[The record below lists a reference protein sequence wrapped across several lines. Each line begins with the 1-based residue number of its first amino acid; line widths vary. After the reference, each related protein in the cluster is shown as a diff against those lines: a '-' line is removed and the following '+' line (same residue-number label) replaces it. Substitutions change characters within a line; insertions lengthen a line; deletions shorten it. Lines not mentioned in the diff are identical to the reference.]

1 MLYAGQTCLK
11 HSRGMLE
18 TYDLMQKNIIF
29 MKVDMLQLFDIKV
42 DYVDADGD

>member
-1 MLYAGQTCLK
+1 
-11 HSRGMLE
+11 
-18 TYDLMQKNIIF
+18 MQENIIF